1 VVANVFLFLRTLDDC
16 TTGVIED
23 MRVLVVE
30 DEPKMARFLRRGL
43 EEEGYAVDVAE
54 DGRDGAMQ
62 AAVGEYDV
70 IVLDIMLP
78 HVDGLQ
84 ITAQIRREGNAT
96 GILLLTA
103 KDTPEDLIRGLD
115 VGADDYLTKPFRFD
129 VLLARL
135 RALTRRGGAQRTE
148 ILRFNDVELDRLAH
162 KAWRGGRV
170 LKLTP
175 REFGLLEYFLLNPG
189 RVLRRT
195 ELLEKIWD
203 MHMEVGTNVVNVHVA
218 NLRSVLEEGGRP
230 RVIQTARGVGYVLRE
245 SDPGDTP

>member
-1 VVANVFLFLRTLDDC
+1 
-16 TTGVIED
+16 

-30 DEPKMARFLRRGL
+30 DEQKMARFLRQGL

-54 DGRDGAMQ
+54 DGREGAMQ

-70 IVLDIMLP
+70 IILDILLP
-78 HVDGLQ
+78 HLDGLQ
-84 ITAQIRREGNAT
+84 LTAQIRREGNSTA
-96 GILLLTA
+96 ILLLTA
-103 KDTPEDLIRGLD
+103 KDTPEDIIRGLD

-148 ILRFNDVELDRLAH
+148 VLRVGDIEIDRLAH
-162 KAWRGGRV
+162 KAWRGRRE

-175 REFGLLEYFLLNPG
+175 KEFGLLEYFLLHPG

-195 ELLEKIWD
+195 ELLEKVWE
-203 MHMEVGTNVVNVHVA
+203 MHLDVGTNVVNVHVA
-218 NLRSVLEEGGRP
+218 NLRSALEEAGAP
-230 RVIQTARGVGYVLRE
+230 RVIQTVRGVGYVLRE
-245 SDPGDTP
+245 SDPGEER

>member
-1 VVANVFLFLRTLDDC
+1 MRGA
-16 TTGVIED
+16 IED

-148 ILRFNDVELDRLAH
+148 ILRFDDVELDRLAH
-162 KAWRGGRV
+162 KASRGGRV

-175 REFGLLEYFLLNPG
+175 KEFGLLEYFLLNTG

-218 NLRSVLEEGGRP
+218 NLRSVLEEGGRQ

-245 SDPGDTP
+245 PDPGEAP

>member
-1 VVANVFLFLRTLDDC
+1 
-16 TTGVIED
+16 

-30 DEPKMARFLRRGL
+30 DEPKMASFLRRGL

-54 DGRDGAMQ
+54 NGRDGAMQ

-78 HVDGLQ
+78 HLDGLQ
-84 ITAQIRREGNAT
+84 LTAQIRREGNSTA
-96 GILLLTA
+96 ILLLTA
-103 KDTPEDLIRGLD
+103 KSTPEHIIRGLD

-148 ILRFNDVELDRLAH
+148 TLRFGDIELDRLAH
-162 KAWRGGRV
+162 KAWRDKRE

-175 REFGLLEYFLLNPG
+175 KEFGLLEYLLLNPG
-189 RVLRRT
+189 RVIRRT
-195 ELLEKIWD
+195 ELLEKVWE
-203 MHMEVGTNVVNVHVA
+203 MHLDVGTNVVNVHVA
-218 NLRSVLEEGGRP
+218 NLRSVLEEGGAP
-230 RVIQTARGVGYVLRE
+230 RVIQTVRGVGYVLRE
-245 SDPGDTP
+245 SDPDGVP

>member
-1 VVANVFLFLRTLDDC
+1 
-16 TTGVIED
+16 

-30 DEPKMARFLRRGL
+30 DEQKMARFLRQGL

-54 DGRDGAMQ
+54 DGREGAIQ

-70 IVLDIMLP
+70 IVLDILLP
-78 HVDGLQ
+78 HLDGLQ
-84 ITAQIRREGNAT
+84 LTAQIRREGNSTA
-96 GILLLTA
+96 ILLLTA
-103 KDTPEDLIRGLD
+103 KDTPEDIIRGLD

-148 ILRFNDVELDRLAH
+148 VLRFGDVELDRLAH
-162 KAWRGGRV
+162 KVWRGTRE

-175 REFGLLEYFLLNPG
+175 KEFGLLEYFLLHPG

-195 ELLEKIWD
+195 ELLERVWE
-203 MHMEVGTNVVNVHVA
+203 MHLDVGTNVVNVHVA
-218 NLRSVLEEGGRP
+218 NLRSVLEEAGAP
-230 RVIQTARGVGYVLRE
+230 RVIQTVRGVGYVLRE
-245 SDPGDTP
+245 SDPEEEP